1 MSLKNLEIYKSHIQ
15 EYGFTVI
22 NTIFSPEEIDKISCV
37 LENIDTSKEN
47 FRKSEDL
54 FAIRQFLKNFR
65 K

>member
-37 LENIDTSKEN
+37 LENIDQKKISGN
-47 FRKSEDL
+47 
-54 FAIRQFLKNFR
+54 LKTCLLLDSF
-65 K
+65 